1 MNYTVDDFQVG
12 DILFSNSWNCEYQVM
27 SIHPQGLVI
36 RALNGGRDL
45 TWDGYLYMDK
55 TRNKIQIRKQLKK
68 EERILAKIALIEK
81 RWKER

>member
-12 DILFSNSWNCEYQVM
+12 DILFSKHWDYEYEVLEISGVNLVLRGLDREV
-27 SIHPQGLVI
+27 SI
-36 RALNGGRDL
+36 N
-45 TWDGYLYMDK
+45 WCGYLHMSK
-55 TRNKIQIRKQLKK
+55 TRDTIQIRKQLKK

>member
-12 DILFSNSWNCEYQVM
+12 DILFNKYWVREYEVLKV
-27 SIHPQGLVI
+27 SDQGLVI
-36 RALNGGRDL
+36 QALDERLPFN
-45 TWDGYLYMDK
+45 WNGYLYMSK
-55 TRNKIQIRKQLKK
+55 TKNTIQIRKQLK